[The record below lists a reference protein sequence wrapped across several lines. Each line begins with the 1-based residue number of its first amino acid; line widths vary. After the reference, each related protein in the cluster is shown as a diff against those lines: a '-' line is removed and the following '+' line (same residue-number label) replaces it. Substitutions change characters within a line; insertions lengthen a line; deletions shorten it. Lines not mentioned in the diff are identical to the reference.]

1 MGGIVFEQIK
11 EVGIVGCFLP
21 AHAAYVRVMKI
32 PEIRC
37 LDVFVVNQCLIITQ
51 GSVFPPLDSAAF
63 EQEGMMVSYD
73 SAGKKIS
80 EINVIIQ
87 PDGGTVTSSTIYCI
101 TGRS

>member
-1 MGGIVFEQIK
+1 MGAIVFEQIK
-11 EVGIVGCFLP
+11 EVGMVGCFLH

-51 GSVFPPLDSAAF
+51 GSVFPPLDSTAF
-63 EQEGMMVSYD
+63 EQEGMMVSYG

-80 EINVIIQ
+80 EIKQ
-87 PDGGTVTSSTIYCI
+87 
-101 TGRS
+101 R